1 MTRLLGIDLGE
12 RRVGVAV
19 GDDADQTARPLT
31 TFRRGSIQDDAAV
44 VARLAAEQR
53 ASGLVVGLPLDM
65 RGTEGPQ
72 AQRSRA
78 WGSAIARQTGLSLAW
93 RDERLTTE
101 AAESALGPV
110 QLPRGADAPTRSA
123 IRARRNR
130 VDRDAA
136 ARILQ
141 AELDARAG
149 MRA

>member
-1 MTRLLGIDLGE
+1 MTRLLGIDLGD

-19 GDDADQTARPLT
+19 GDDAGQAARPLA
-31 TFRRGSIQDDAAV
+31 TFRRGGLEEDAAV
-44 VARLAAEQR
+44 VERLAREQR
-53 ASGLVVGLPLDM
+53 ASALVVGLPLDM

-72 AQRSRA
+72 AVASRE
-78 WGSAIARQTGLSLAW
+78 WGEAIAQATGLPVLW

-101 AAESALGPV
+101 AAETALRPM
-110 QLPRGADAPTRSA
+110 PRPHGGDAPTRAA
-123 IRARRNR
+123 IHARRNR

-149 MRA
+149 VRA